1 MYSFNDLIS
10 KNVLSLYEGELL
22 GSVDKLYFDK
32 KIKKLIALEILSENE
47 TRFILPTKNIYKVGK
62 HAITIKNNQAM
73 NLKIEE
79 TNLCRF
85 PILSKAYTINGEY
98 LGVIKDIS
106 INSKFITETISLED
120 NTPIDVNLLA
130 SCGKNTIIFYD
141 KHQPKKTST
150 HSTDKPDGYKQEP
163 VQTVSIL
170 PVENNLINSTSSENQ
185 IKPTYQNPNFLLG
198 RVCTKDIFNFNNE
211 LLIKSHG
218 VVTKKNLKEINK
230 YGKLRELMLFSK

>member
-22 GSVDKLYFDK
+22 GCVEKLYFDK
-32 KIKKLIALEILSENE
+32 KIKKLIALEVLSENE

-62 HAITIKNNQAM
+62 HAITIKNNQAL

-98 LGVIKDIS
+98 LGTIKDVT
-106 INSKFITETISLED
+106 INSKFITETLSLED
-120 NTPIDVNLLA
+120 NATIDINLLA

-150 HSTDKPDGYKQEP
+150 RSTNKPDEYKQES

-170 PVENNLINSTSSENQ
+170 PIENISPTYNENQ
-185 IKPTYQNPNFLLG
+185 IKPTVQNPNFLLG
-198 RVCTKDIFNFNNE
+198 RICTKDIFNFNNE